1 MQFFFEIFDYF
12 HRGGPLLLPIILI
25 SLLMWVLIIQKLR
38 SVWAV
43 NQRDINLGEALGAVR
58 ERRLVED
65 FFGTPLCHVVGHFVE
80 EMTAVRRDNLALL
93 NSLITSETERLGR
106 HINYIYV
113 LASIAPLLGLLGTV
127 QGMIATFDAISI
139 YGTGNPR
146 ALANGIAE
154 ALITTQSGLFVSIPG
169 LFMAG
174 FLQRR
179 VFRISQRLDE
189 FRAGVMKELGGT
201 LL

>member
-1 MQFFFEIFDYF
+1 MQVVFDIFDYF
-12 HRGGPLLLPIILI
+12 HRGGVLMVPIMLISVVMWILI
-25 SLLMWVLIIQKLR
+25 LLKLQ

-43 NQRDINLGEALGAVR
+43 NQRDIGLVEALEVVR

-65 FFGTPLCHVVGHFVE
+65 FFGTPLCHVVGHFIE
-80 EMTAVRRDNLALL
+80 SMSLVRRDNLALL
-93 NSLITSETERLGR
+93 NSLIARETERLGR
-106 HINYIYV
+106 HINYIYA

-127 QGMIATFDAISI
+127 QGMISTFDAISV
-139 YGTGNPR
+139 YGTGNPK

-174 FLQRR
+174 FLRR
-179 VFRISQRLDE
+179 RIFRISQRLEE
-189 FRAGVMKELGGT
+189 FRAGVMKEMGN
-201 LL
+201 

>member
-1 MQFFFEIFDYF
+1 MQIFFDIFDYF
-12 HRGGPLLLPIILI
+12 YRGGILMVPIMLV
-25 SLLMWVLIIQKLR
+25 SVVMWVLILLKLQ

-43 NQRDINLGEALGAVR
+43 NQRDIGLVEALKVVR
-58 ERRLVED
+58 ERRLVAD
-65 FFGTPLCHVVGHFVE
+65 FFGTPLCHVVGHFIE
-80 EMTAVRRDNLALL
+80 SMSSVRRDNLTLL
-93 NSLITSETERLGR
+93 NSLIARETDRLGGN
-106 HINYIYV
+106 INYIYA

-127 QGMIATFDAISI
+127 QGMISTFDAISI

-174 FLQRR
+174 FLRR
-179 VFRISQRLDE
+179 RILRISQRLDE
-189 FRAGVMKELGGT
+189 FRAGVMKELI
-201 LL
+201 

>member
-1 MQFFFEIFDYF
+1 MQIIFDIFDYF
-12 HRGGPLLLPIILI
+12 YRGGPLMVPIILI
-25 SLLMWVLIIQKLR
+25 SLIMWVLILLKLQ

-43 NQRDINLGEALGAVR
+43 NQRDMGIAEALEVVR

-65 FFGTPLCHVVGHFVE
+65 FFGTPLCHVVGHFIE
-80 EMTAVRRDNLALL
+80 SMSLVRRDNLALL
-93 NSLITSETERLGR
+93 NSLIARETERLGR
-106 HINYIYV
+106 HINYIYA

-127 QGMIATFDAISI
+127 QGMISTFDAISI

-174 FLQRR
+174 FLRR
-179 VFRISQRLDE
+179 RIFLISQRLDE
-189 FRAGVMKELGGT
+189 FRAGVMKEMG
-201 LL
+201 

>member
-1 MQFFFEIFDYF
+1 MV
-12 HRGGPLLLPIILI
+12 PIILI
-25 SLLMWVLIIQKLR
+25 SLIMWVLILLKLQ

-43 NQRDINLGEALGAVR
+43 NQRDMGIAEALEVVR

-65 FFGTPLCHVVGHFVE
+65 FFGTPLCHVVGHFIE
-80 EMTAVRRDNLALL
+80 SMSLVRRDNLALL
-93 NSLITSETERLGR
+93 NSLIARETERLGR
-106 HINYIYV
+106 HINYIYA

-127 QGMIATFDAISI
+127 QGMISTFDAISI

-174 FLQRR
+174 FLRR
-179 VFRISQRLDE
+179 RIFLISQRLDE
-189 FRAGVMKELGGT
+189 FRAGVMKEMG
-201 LL
+201 

>member
-1 MQFFFEIFDYF
+1 MQVFFDILDYF
-12 HRGGPLLLPIILI
+12 YRGGPLMVPIILI
-25 SLLMWVLIIQKLR
+25 SIIMWIMILLKLQ

-43 NQRDINLGEALGAVR
+43 NQRDMKISEALEAVR
-58 ERRLVED
+58 ERRLVDD
-65 FFGTPLCHVVGHFVE
+65 FFGTPLCHVVGHFIE
-80 EMTAVRRDNLALL
+80 SMSFVRRDNLALL
-93 NSLITSETERLGR
+93 HSLIARETERLGR
-106 HINYIYV
+106 HVNYIYA

-127 QGMIATFDAISI
+127 QGMISTFDAISI

-174 FLQRR
+174 FLRR
-179 VFRISQRLDE
+179 RIFRISQRMDE
-189 FRAGVMKELGGT
+189 FRAGVMKELS
-201 LL
+201 

>member
-1 MQFFFEIFDYF
+1 MV
-12 HRGGPLLLPIILI
+12 PIIGI
-25 SLLMWVLIIQKLR
+25 SLVMWVLILLELQ

-43 NQRDINLGEALGAVR
+43 NQRDMAIPEALVVVR
-58 ERRLVED
+58 ERRPVED
-65 FFGTPLCHVVGHFVE
+65 FFGTPLCHVVGHFLE
-80 EMTAVRRDNLALL
+80 SMSSVRRDNLALL
-93 NSLITSETERLGR
+93 NSLIAGETERLGR
-106 HINYIYV
+106 HINYIYA

-127 QGMIATFDAISI
+127 QGMISTFDAISI

-174 FLQRR
+174 FLRR
-179 VFRISQRLDE
+179 RIFLISQRLDE
-189 FRAGVMKELGGT
+189 FRAGVMKELI
-201 LL
+201 

>member
-1 MQFFFEIFDYF
+1 MQIIFDILDYF
-12 HRGGPLLLPIILI
+12 YRGGPLMVPIILI
-25 SLLMWVLIIQKLR
+25 SFVMWVLIILKLQ

-43 NQRDINLGEALGAVR
+43 NQRDMGISEALEVVR
-58 ERRLVED
+58 ERRLVDD
-65 FFGTPLCHVVGHFVE
+65 FFGTPLCHVVGHFIE
-80 EMTAVRRDNLALL
+80 SMNSVRRDNLALL
-93 NSLITSETERLGR
+93 NSLIARETERLGR
-106 HINYIYV
+106 HINYIYA

-127 QGMIATFDAISI
+127 QGMISTFDAISI

-174 FLQRR
+174 FLRR
-179 VFRISQRLDE
+179 RIFRISQRLDE
-189 FRAGVMKELGGT
+189 FRAGVMKEL
-201 LL
+201 

>member
-1 MQFFFEIFDYF
+1 MQIFFDILDYF
-12 HRGGPLLLPIILI
+12 YRGGILMVPIMLV
-25 SLLMWVLIIQKLR
+25 SVVMWVLILLKLQ

-43 NQRDINLGEALGAVR
+43 NQRDIGLVEALKVVR
-58 ERRLVED
+58 ERRLVND
-65 FFGTPLCHVVGHFVE
+65 FFGTPLCHVVGHFIE
-80 EMTAVRRDNLALL
+80 SMSSVRRDNLALL
-93 NSLITSETERLGR
+93 NSLIAQETERLGSN
-106 HINYIYV
+106 INYIYA

-127 QGMIATFDAISI
+127 QGMISTFDAISI

-174 FLQRR
+174 FLRR
-179 VFRISQRLDE
+179 RIFRISQRLEE
-189 FRAGVMKELGGT
+189 FRAGVMKELI
-201 LL
+201 

>member
-1 MQFFFEIFDYF
+1 MQIFFDILDYF
-12 HRGGPLLLPIILI
+12 YRGGIMMVPIMLV
-25 SLLMWVLIIQKLR
+25 SVVMWVLILLKLQ

-43 NQRDINLGEALGAVR
+43 NQRDIGLVEALKVVR
-58 ERRLVED
+58 ERRLVND
-65 FFGTPLCHVVGHFVE
+65 FFGTPLCHVVGHFIE
-80 EMTAVRRDNLALL
+80 SISSVRRDNLALL
-93 NSLITSETERLGR
+93 NSLIAQETERLGSN
-106 HINYIYV
+106 INYIYA

-127 QGMIATFDAISI
+127 QGMISTFDAISI

-174 FLQRR
+174 FLRR
-179 VFRISQRLDE
+179 RILRISQRLEE
-189 FRAGVMKELGGT
+189 FRAGVMKELI
-201 LL
+201 

>member
-1 MQFFFEIFDYF
+1 MHILFDIFDYF
-12 HRGGPLLLPIILI
+12 YRGGPLMLPIILI
-25 SLLMWVLIIQKLR
+25 SIVMWVMIILKLQ
-38 SVWAV
+38 SLWAV
-43 NQRDINLGEALGAVR
+43 NQRDMGIAEALEVVR

-65 FFGTPLCHVVGHFVE
+65 FFGTPLCHVVGHFIESISSVK
-80 EMTAVRRDNLALL
+80 RDNLALL
-93 NSLITSETERLGR
+93 NSLIAGETERLGR
-106 HINYIYV
+106 HINYIYA

-127 QGMIATFDAISI
+127 QGMISTFDAISI

-174 FLQRR
+174 FLRR
-179 VFRISQRLDE
+179 RIFRISQRLDE
-189 FRAGVMKELGGT
+189 FRAGVMQEL
-201 LL
+201 

>member
-1 MQFFFEIFDYF
+1 MQVVFDIFDYF
-12 HRGGPLLLPIILI
+12 HRGGPLMVPIMLISVVMWILI
-25 SLLMWVLIIQKLR
+25 LLKLQ

-43 NQRDINLGEALGAVR
+43 NQRDIGLVEALKVVR

-65 FFGTPLCHVVGHFVE
+65 FFGTPLCHVVGHFIE
-80 EMTAVRRDNLALL
+80 SMSLVRRDNLILL
-93 NSLITSETERLGR
+93 NSLIARETERLGR
-106 HINYIYV
+106 HINYIYA

-127 QGMIATFDAISI
+127 QGMISTFDAISI

-146 ALANGIAE
+146 AMANGIAE

-174 FLQRR
+174 FLRR
-179 VFRISQRLDE
+179 RIFRISQRLEE
-189 FRAGVMKELGGT
+189 FRAGVMKEMGN
-201 LL
+201 

>member
-1 MQFFFEIFDYF
+1 MQIFFDILDYF
-12 HRGGPLLLPIILI
+12 YRGGVLMVPIMLV
-25 SLLMWVLIIQKLR
+25 SVVMWVLILLKLQ

-43 NQRDINLGEALGAVR
+43 NQRDMGLVEALEVVR
-58 ERRLVED
+58 ERRLVND
-65 FFGTPLCHVVGHFVE
+65 FFGTPLCHVVGHFIE
-80 EMTAVRRDNLALL
+80 SMSSVRRDNLALL
-93 NSLITSETERLGR
+93 NSLIAQETERLGSN
-106 HINYIYV
+106 INYIYA

-127 QGMIATFDAISI
+127 QGMISTFDAISI

-174 FLQRR
+174 FLRR
-179 VFRISQRLDE
+179 RIFRISQRLEE
-189 FRAGVMKELGGT
+189 FRAGVMKELI
-201 LL
+201 

>member
-1 MQFFFEIFDYF
+1 MQVLFDILDYF
-12 HRGGPLLLPIILI
+12 YRGGLLMVPILLI
-25 SLLMWVLIIQKLR
+25 SVIMWVLILLKLQ

-43 NQRDINLGEALGAVR
+43 NQRDIGLVEALEVVR

-65 FFGTPLCHVVGHFVE
+65 FFGTPLCHVVGHFIE
-80 EMTAVRRDNLALL
+80 SMSSVRRDNLALL
-93 NSLITSETERLGR
+93 NSLIARETERLSR

-127 QGMIATFDAISI
+127 QGMISTFDAISI

-174 FLQRR
+174 FLRR
-179 VFRISQRLDE
+179 RIFRISQRLDE
-189 FRAGVMKELGGT
+189 FRAGVMKELGS
-201 LL
+201 

>member
-1 MQFFFEIFDYF
+1 MQIIFDIFDYF
-12 HRGGPLLLPIILI
+12 YRGGPLMVPIILI
-25 SLLMWVLIIQKLR
+25 SLIMWVLILLKLQ

-43 NQRDINLGEALGAVR
+43 NERDMGIAEALEVVR

-65 FFGTPLCHVVGHFVE
+65 FFGTPLCHVVGHFIE
-80 EMTAVRRDNLALL
+80 SMSLVRRDNLALL
-93 NSLITSETERLGR
+93 NSLIARETERLGR
-106 HINYIYV
+106 HINYIYA

-127 QGMIATFDAISI
+127 QGMISTFDAISI

-174 FLQRR
+174 FLRR
-179 VFRISQRLDE
+179 RIFLISQRLDE
-189 FRAGVMKELGGT
+189 FRAGVMKEMG
-201 LL
+201 

>member
-1 MQFFFEIFDYF
+1 MQVIFDILDYF
-12 HRGGPLLLPIILI
+12 YRGGPLMVPIILI
-25 SLLMWVLIIQKLR
+25 SLVMWVLIILKLQ

-43 NQRDINLGEALGAVR
+43 SQRDMEISEALEVVR
-58 ERRLVED
+58 ERRLVDD
-65 FFGTPLCHVVGHFVE
+65 FFGTPLCHVVGHFIE
-80 EMTAVRRDNLALL
+80 SMSSVRRDNLALL
-93 NSLITSETERLGR
+93 NSLIARETERLGCN
-106 HINYIYV
+106 INYIYA

-127 QGMIATFDAISI
+127 QGMISTFDAISI

-174 FLQRR
+174 FLRR
-179 VFRISQRLDE
+179 RIFRISQRLDE
-189 FRAGVMKELGGT
+189 FRAGVMKELGS
-201 LL
+201 

>member
-1 MQFFFEIFDYF
+1 MQFFFDILDYF
-12 HRGGPLLLPIILI
+12 YRGGPLMVPIILI
-25 SLLMWVLIIQKLR
+25 SIVMWIMILLKLQ

-43 NQRDINLGEALGAVR
+43 NQRDMEISEALAAVR
-58 ERRLVED
+58 ERRLVDD
-65 FFGTPLCHVVGHFVE
+65 FFGTPLCHVVGHFIE
-80 EMTAVRRDNLALL
+80 SMSFVRRDNLALL
-93 NSLITSETERLGR
+93 HSLIARETERLGR
-106 HINYIYV
+106 HVNYIYA

-127 QGMIATFDAISI
+127 QGMISTFDAISI

-174 FLQRR
+174 FLRR
-179 VFRISQRLDE
+179 RIFRISQRMDE
-189 FRAGVMKELGGT
+189 FRAGVMKELS
-201 LL
+201 

>member
-1 MQFFFEIFDYF
+1 MHIIFDIFDYF
-12 HRGGPLLLPIILI
+12 YRGGLLMVPIILI
-25 SLLMWVLIIQKLR
+25 SLVMWVLILLKLR

-43 NQRDINLGEALGAVR
+43 NQRDIGIAEALEVVR

-65 FFGTPLCHVVGHFVE
+65 FFGTPLCHVVGHFIE
-80 EMTAVRRDNLALL
+80 SMSLVRRDNLALL
-93 NSLITSETERLGR
+93 NSLIAGETERLGR
-106 HINYIYV
+106 HINYIYA

-127 QGMIATFDAISI
+127 QGMISTFDAISI

-174 FLQRR
+174 FLRR
-179 VFRISQRLDE
+179 RIFRISQRLDE
-189 FRAGVMKELGGT
+189 FRAGVMKEM
-201 LL
+201 

>member
-1 MQFFFEIFDYF
+1 MQIIFDILDYF
-12 HRGGPLLLPIILI
+12 YRGGPLMVPIILI
-25 SLLMWVLIIQKLR
+25 SLVMWVLILLKLQ

-43 NQRDINLGEALGAVR
+43 NQRDMGIAEALEVVR
-58 ERRLVED
+58 ERRLVDD
-65 FFGTPLCHVVGHFVE
+65 FFGTPLCHVVGHFIE
-80 EMTAVRRDNLALL
+80 SMSSVRRENMALL
-93 NSLITSETERLGR
+93 NSLIARETERLGR
-106 HINYIYV
+106 HINYIYA

-127 QGMIATFDAISI
+127 QGMISTFDAISI

-174 FLQRR
+174 FLRR
-179 VFRISQRLDE
+179 RIFRISQRLDE
-189 FRAGVMKELGGT
+189 FRAGVMKEL
-201 LL
+201 